1 MEKYNGSDLIPLTIQ
16 GYLDSND
23 YKYTYDSE
31 KDLFLLGFTLDNT
44 KIDMRILYN
53 EQREWFTVIVFPKN
67 AIPVNAIHKVLPVLN
82 QINYDILFGN
92 IYIDPEDGELAVRTS
107 MSVDGRSINE
117 DMVGVAMST
126 AISVADDNINKIMKA
141 LYADDEDEDN

>member
-1 MEKYNGSDLIPLTIQ
+1 MGRYEGNDLIPLTIQ

-23 YKYTYDSE
+23 YKFDYDEE
-31 KDLFLLGFTLDNT
+31 KDIFLLGFTLDNT

-53 EQREWFTVIVFPKN
+53 EEREWFTVIVFPKN
-67 AIPVNAIHKVLPVLN
+67 SIPVSGIPKVLPVLN

-92 IYIDPEDGELAVRTS
+92 IYIDPQDGELAARTT
-107 MSVDGRSINE
+107 MSVDNRSINE

-126 AISVADDNINKIMKA
+126 AIGLVDDNINKIMKA
-141 LYADDEDEDN
+141 LYADD